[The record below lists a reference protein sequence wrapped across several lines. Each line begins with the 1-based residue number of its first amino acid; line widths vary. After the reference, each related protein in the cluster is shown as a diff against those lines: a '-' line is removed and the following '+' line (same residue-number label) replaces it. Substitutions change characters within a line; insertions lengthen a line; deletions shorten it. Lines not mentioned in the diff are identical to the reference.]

1 VPLHFVYTS
10 MYGSFRLPH
19 NRLPCIRLTLLE
31 SEKVSPIDRAEVSW
45 LPWGISA
52 FDRGEREMDKSYVR
66 NELFAQAMEVG
77 EFEVFPAPSEAEGEL
92 DNSFLISTGML
103 LGVPKVFIV
112 RVEEFH
118 YSQEEED
125 NETDKILQD
134 QERHIKR
141 VLSEHEI
148 VLSEAAWNTVFS
160 YAVLDVHPSRT
171 SGRLS
176 EDEVR
181 SVEEAFD
188 ALGLDP

>member
-1 VPLHFVYTS
+1 
-10 MYGSFRLPH
+10 
-19 NRLPCIRLTLLE
+19 
-31 SEKVSPIDRAEVSW
+31 
-45 LPWGISA
+45 
-52 FDRGEREMDKSYVR
+52 
-66 NELFAQAMEVG
+66 VG
-77 EFEVFPAPSEAEGEL
+77 EFEVFPTPAEL
-92 DNSFLISTGML
+92 DEDLDNAFLISTGIL
-103 LGVPKVFIV
+103 FGDPKMFIV

-118 YSQEEED
+118 YSGEEGD
-125 NETDKILQD
+125 KETDKIREV

-141 VLSEHEI
+141 VLSEQNI

-188 ALGLDP
+188 VLGLDP

>member
-1 VPLHFVYTS
+1 
-10 MYGSFRLPH
+10 
-19 NRLPCIRLTLLE
+19 
-31 SEKVSPIDRAEVSW
+31 
-45 LPWGISA
+45 
-52 FDRGEREMDKSYVR
+52 MDKSYVR
-66 NELFAQAMEVG
+66 RELFDKAMEVG
-77 EFEVFPAPSEAEGEL
+77 EFEVFPTPGDLDEDL
-92 DNSFLISTGML
+92 DNAFLIATGSL

-118 YSQEEED
+118 YSEEEGD
-125 NETDKILQD
+125 KETDKILEE

-141 VLSEHEI
+141 VLSEHSI

-160 YAVLDVHPSRT
+160 YAVLDVHPFRT

-176 EDEVR
+176 EAEVR

>member
-1 VPLHFVYTS
+1 
-10 MYGSFRLPH
+10 M
-19 NRLPCIRLTLLE
+19 E
-31 SEKVSPIDRAEVSW
+31 
-45 LPWGISA
+45 
-52 FDRGEREMDKSYVR
+52 KSYVR
-66 NELFAQAMEVG
+66 RVLFDKAMEVG
-77 EFEVFPAPSEAEGEL
+77 EFEVFPTPGDLDEDL
-92 DNSFLISTGML
+92 DNAFLIATGSL

-118 YSQEEED
+118 YSEEEGD
-125 NETDKILQD
+125 KETDKILEE

-141 VLSEHEI
+141 VLSEHSI

-160 YAVLDVHPSRT
+160 YAVLDVHPFRT

-181 SVEEAFD
+181 SVEGAFD

>member
-1 VPLHFVYTS
+1 VLPLPGPNTCRGPKRSQAVA
-10 MYGSFRLPH
+10 
-19 NRLPCIRLTLLE
+19 NRGGETM
-31 SEKVSPIDRAEVSW
+31 EKSS
-45 LPWGISA
+45 
-52 FDRGEREMDKSYVR
+52 VR
-66 NELFAQAMEVG
+66 RELFDKAMEVG
-77 EFEVFPAPSEAEGEL
+77 EFEVFPTPGDLDEDL
-92 DNSFLISTGML
+92 DNAFLIATGSL

-118 YSQEEED
+118 YSEEEGD
-125 NETDKILQD
+125 KETDKILEE

-141 VLSEHEI
+141 VLSEHSI

-160 YAVLDVHPSRT
+160 YAVLDVHPFRT

>member
-1 VPLHFVYTS
+1 
-10 MYGSFRLPH
+10 
-19 NRLPCIRLTLLE
+19 
-31 SEKVSPIDRAEVSW
+31 
-45 LPWGISA
+45 
-52 FDRGEREMDKSYVR
+52 MDKSYVR
-66 NELFAQAMEVG
+66 RELFDKAMEVG
-77 EFEVFPAPSEAEGEL
+77 EFEVFPTPGDLDEDL
-92 DNSFLISTGML
+92 DNAFLIATGSL

-118 YSQEEED
+118 YSEEEGD
-125 NETDKILQD
+125 KETDKILEE

-141 VLSEHEI
+141 VLSEHSI

-160 YAVLDVHPSRT
+160 YAVLDVHPFRT

>member
-1 VPLHFVYTS
+1 
-10 MYGSFRLPH
+10 M
-19 NRLPCIRLTLLE
+19 NE
-31 SEKVSPIDRAEVSW
+31 
-45 LPWGISA
+45 
-52 FDRGEREMDKSYVR
+52 SYVR
-66 NELFAQAMEVG
+66 DELFDKAQEVG
-77 EFEVFPAPSEAEGEL
+77 EFEVFPPPSEAEEDV
-92 DNSFLISTGML
+92 DNAFLISTGIL
-103 LGVPKVFIV
+103 FGVPKMFIV

-118 YSQEEED
+118 HSPEGGD
-125 NETDKILQD
+125 KETDKILKV

-141 VLSEHEI
+141 VLSEHKI

-176 EDEVR
+176 EDEMR

>member
-1 VPLHFVYTS
+1 
-10 MYGSFRLPH
+10 M
-19 NRLPCIRLTLLE
+19 NE
-31 SEKVSPIDRAEVSW
+31 
-45 LPWGISA
+45 
-52 FDRGEREMDKSYVR
+52 SYVR
-66 NELFAQAMEVG
+66 DELFDKAKEVG
-77 EFEVFPAPSEAEGEL
+77 EFEIFPTPSEAEEDV
-92 DNSFLISTGML
+92 DNAFLISTGIL
-103 LGVPKVFIV
+103 FGVPKMFIV

-118 YSQEEED
+118 HSPEGGD
-125 NETDKILQD
+125 KETDKILKV

-141 VLSEHEI
+141 VLSEHKI

-176 EDEVR
+176 EDEMR

>member
-1 VPLHFVYTS
+1 
-10 MYGSFRLPH
+10 
-19 NRLPCIRLTLLE
+19 
-31 SEKVSPIDRAEVSW
+31 
-45 LPWGISA
+45 
-52 FDRGEREMDKSYVR
+52 MDESYVR

-77 EFEVFPAPSEAEGEL
+77 EFEVFPMPAEL
-92 DNSFLISTGML
+92 DGDLDSAFLISTEL
-103 LGVPKVFIV
+103 LIGVPKMFIV

-118 YSQEEED
+118 YSQEEG
-125 NETDKILQD
+125 NQETDKILKEQK
-134 QERHIKR
+134 RHIER
-141 VLSEHEI
+141 VLSEHKI

-188 ALGLDP
+188 ALGLDPYRP